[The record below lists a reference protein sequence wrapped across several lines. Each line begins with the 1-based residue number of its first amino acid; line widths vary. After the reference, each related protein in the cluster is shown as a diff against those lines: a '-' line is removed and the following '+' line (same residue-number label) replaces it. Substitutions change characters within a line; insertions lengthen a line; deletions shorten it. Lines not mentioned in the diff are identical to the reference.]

1 MGEGGVG
8 WVRVGEG
15 CSNDYHGI
23 GRGGETG
30 GCGLWSQG
38 GVWVGGGWLGLQVKD
53 FVAYTLR
60 DFVALLVLFH
70 VK

>member
-1 MGEGGVG
+1 MG

-15 CSNDYHGI
+15 RSNDYHGI

-38 GVWVGGGWLGLQVKD
+38 GVWVGGGWLGLQVK
-53 FVAYTLR
+53 VR
-60 DFVALLVLFH
+60 IH
-70 VK
+70 

>member
-1 MGEGGVG
+1 MAGYCKRTGVGWGGVG
-8 WVRVGEG
+8 WVRLGEG

-38 GVWVGGGWLGLQVKD
+38 GVWVGGGWLGLQVK
-53 FVAYTLR
+53 VR
-60 DFVALLVLFH
+60 IH
-70 VK
+70 